1 MPKMFVYPLYAL
13 ILAFKYKTYVLFTF
27 HENFVLLTY
36 GMLLSVASL
45 TFLLAMHLYVFFALD
60 M

>member
-1 MPKMFVYPLYAL
+1 MFVYPIYAL
-13 ILAFKYKTYVLFTF
+13 ILSFKYKTYVLFTF

-45 TFLLAMHLYVFFALD
+45 IFLLAMHLYVFFALD